1 MKTGTKRVLF
11 CFLLITLTCGASHAR
26 ATSSWFEKIKS
37 FFTQTSDAESA
48 TVVSEPT
55 ELVPSAPEEKKP
67 VFDFSEK
74 TIGNRSAP
82 IKIHIFTS
90 LTCNHCPA
98 VHSQIMPHLEEN
110 YVKSNEAFIIL
121 EDFPIDARA
130 MTASLISRCLT
141 GDRYFAFIETLFENQ
156 RHWAFSEN
164 LQESILP
171 YVKLAGL
178 NEEDMLS
185 CATNEEALK
194 EVTRQRNLAIMR
206 YKIHATP
213 TLILQSGKQ
222 KKVFEGVPHIAELDK
237 AIEEL
242 KKQHTG
248 SWPSDGSAG
257 QVGTTTGA
265 P

>member
-1 MKTGTKRVLF
+1 MKTGTKHTLF
-11 CFLLITLTCGASHAR
+11 CFLLLTFTCTV
-26 ATSSWFEKIKS
+26 TSAQAAPSWFEKIKS
-37 FFTQTSDAESA
+37 FFTRTPDAEQT

-55 ELVPSAPEEKKP
+55 ELVTPEPEEKKP

-90 LTCNHCPA
+90 LTCNHCPV
-98 VHSQIMPHLEEN
+98 VHSRIMPHLEEK
-110 YVKSNEAFIIL
+110 YVKNNEVLLIL
-121 EDFPIDARA
+121 EDFPLDARA
-130 MTASLISRCLT
+130 VTASLISRCLS
-141 GDRYFAFIETLFENQ
+141 GEQYFAFIETLFENQ
-156 RHWAFSEN
+156 RHWAFSAN

-178 NEEDMLS
+178 SEEEMLA

-194 EVTRQRNLAIMR
+194 EVTRQRNLALMQ

-213 TLILQSGKQ
+213 TLVLQLGKE

-237 AIEEL
+237 AIEDL
-242 KKQHTG
+242 KKQYTG
-248 SWPSDGSAG
+248 PWPSDSSEG
-257 QVGTTTGA
+257 QVATTTGA